1 MPKTAVMKA
10 RLAWVSE
17 EPIPMR
23 LLQALGGRWD
33 VVLPDK
39 GLPLAGQLAGT
50 AVALV
55 YPEGWSDDPVRMGE
69 VLTALEESDTVGA
82 FLMGESQ
89 VGRQILRI
97 RGGQFVCLDAAADP
111 GEIRAELA
119 AAAALQPT
127 IRRLRQ
133 QLAGFEQAGTH
144 ERPSLEELDEQ
155 IRLAAKLQQDFLPG
169 RLPEVGPVRFGA
181 LYRPYRW
188 VSGDIYDVARLDELN
203 VGLYVVDAVG
213 HGLPAALLTMFIKK
227 ALQTK
232 RIIGHTYEIVP
243 PHLALEELNADIC
256 EQNLPSCQFCSAV
269 YGIVNTQTLELTYC
283 RAGHPAPVVFH
294 RDGTWDCLDA
304 PGALLGVTPG
314 QEFSS
319 SRYQLATGDRVV
331 LFTDGAEDSLRPGG
345 PAGEP
350 ESFARLIGP
359 WAALPREQMLLQ
371 LVDLFESRGRA
382 GAVNDDV
389 TLVLLD
395 VEAAPRHPAL

>member
-1 MPKTAVMKA
+1 MLETAVRKA
-10 RLAWVSE
+10 RLAWVSQD
-17 EPIPMR
+17 PIPAP
-23 LLQALGGRWD
+23 LLQAVENAWD
-33 VVLPDK
+33 VVVPDPAA
-39 GLPLAGQLAGT
+39 PLAGQLAGA

-55 YPEGWSDDPVRMGE
+55 CPDGWGDDPVRMGA
-69 VLTALEESDTVGA
+69 VLTALEASNAVGV
-82 FLMGESQ
+82 FLMDAGAH

-133 QLAGFEQAGTH
+133 QLAALEKTGGH
-144 ERPSLEELDEQ
+144 EHPSLEELDEQ

-188 VSGDIYDVARLDELN
+188 VSGDIYDVARLDELH

-232 RIIGHTYEIVP
+232 RIIDHSYEIVP

-256 EQNLPSCQFCSAV
+256 EQDLPSCQFCSAV
-269 YGIVNTQTLELTYC
+269 YAVVNTRTLELTYC
-283 RAGHPAPVVFH
+283 RAGHPVPVVFH
-294 RDGTWDCLDA
+294 ADGTWDCLDA
-304 PGALLGVTPG
+304 PGALLGVAPH

-319 SRYQLATGDRVV
+319 SRYQLTPGDRVV
-331 LFTDGAEDSLRPGG
+331 LYTDGAEDSLRPGG
-345 PAGEP
+345 TSGEP
-350 ESFARLIGP
+350 ESFARLIEP

-371 LVDLFESRGRA
+371 LVDLFESRSRA
-382 GAVNDDV
+382 GAVRDDV

-395 VEAAPRHPAL
+395 VEK